1 MGQEFSSPNYGIQS
15 LIHELPD
22 FEYEKRYKGF
32 TSLGNSR
39 YLKTIQC
46 KHPQGTFIVKV
57 YPKSQPESLGEYQY
71 MLLGI
76 RD

>member
-22 FEYEKRYKGF
+22 FDYEKRF
-32 TSLGNSR
+32 RRLTSLGNSR

-46 KHPQGTFIVKV
+46 THPQGNFIVKV
-57 YPKSQPESLGEYQY
+57 YTKSQPESLAEYQY
-71 MLLGI
+71 KLLGNKS
-76 RD
+76 